1 MRNFRNEVYV
11 YREAHNEKV
20 EENFIPIEI
29 SRKKNDNNNGS
40 SKKPKNYK
48 DVHTIQIDE
57 LVVSRN

>member
-11 YREAHNEKV
+11 YREAHNDKF

-29 SRKKNDNNNGS
+29 SSKKNGSNGS

-48 DVHTIQIDE
+48 DVNTIQIDE
-57 LVVSRN
+57 LVISRN